1 MMKKK
6 TLAWHLAATWV
17 KGFGKILPG
26 EQGYNG
32 IHLTTRFSRRNNYV
46 ILQ

>member
-6 TLAWHLAATWV
+6 TLAWLLTAASV
-17 KGFGKILPG
+17 KGFAKILPG
-26 EQGYNG
+26 EQGYNN
-32 IHLTTRFSRRNNYV
+32 IQLTTRFSRRNKHV